1 MAETFATSELF
12 TQYVLPFLL
21 IFVIVFAVLE
31 RTKVFGS
38 EGKKQ
43 VNAILAF
50 VVAMIFVGFFN
61 PKAIVTNLVL
71 FLAVALVVMLVFLM
85 LYGFAASDMKE
96 GLKLEKWMKMSIL
109 AIVFVAVVL
118 AVLWAS
124 GLGAGGELIDRFFL
138 QPWSGV
144 FWTNVV
150 FVVIIAAAIGF
161 VMKGSKSS

>member
-1 MAETFATSELF
+1 MVETFATSEIF
-12 TQYVLPFLL
+12 TQYILPFLL

-31 RTKVFGS
+31 KTKIFG
-38 EGKKQ
+38 EDKKQ
-43 VNAILAF
+43 TNAIAGF
-50 VVAMIFVGFFN
+50 VIAMIFIGFFN

-85 LYGFAASDMKE
+85 LYGFAASDVKE